1 MPRYCGIREN
11 PAVPVFRIFKMTMYQ
26 IIAIVLFAIKCT
38 IHAIKHGEPSGKYNF
53 WGAAINTG
61 IWVWLLIGGGFF

>member
-1 MPRYCGIREN
+1 
-11 PAVPVFRIFKMTMYQ
+11 MTMYQ